1 LRRAEISK
9 GGSVLP
15 SAQIQTAGETN
26 RSRWDHARVRLL
38 IPIGIMVVVAIIG
51 IAVGVLSSAQRANRI
66 STDNEEQAILRSL
79 DENAERALRHLES
92 VASMPQATTKIRD
105 RYDAEWIN
113 RRVGEW
119 LETFYN
125 ADIVAV
131 FGIGGG
137 PNISAPASRA
147 KAPPPTW
154 RPSSLQRLTF
164 CAASMLGNRAALS
177 WYLRTI
183 YPSRPKPSLFFKI
196 FWANPPLLPP

>member
-131 FGIGGG
+131 FGIGGETEYFRSRVAG
-137 PNISAPASRA
+137 EGAAADLAAELAPAIDILRGQHA
-147 KAPPPTW
+147 GPRGTVL
-154 RPSSLQRLTF
+154 RPSFMPSSAS
-164 CAASMLGNRAALS
+164 AAVSA
-177 WYLRTI
+177 
-183 YPSRPKPSLFFKI
+183 
-196 FWANPPLLPP
+196 